1 MSDVVLTVQAVAA
14 LSFFGLGVQPPAPEW
29 GLLIVE
35 SIDYMRDAPWMTI
48 FPGLAIVWT
57 GFAFSLLGEGLAT
70 ALKPKG

>member
-14 LSFFGLGVQPPAPEW
+14 MSFFGLGVQPPAPEW

-35 SIDYMRDAPWMTI
+35 SIDYMREAPWMTI
-48 FPGLAIVWT
+48 FPGLAIVWI
-57 GFAFSLLGEGLAT
+57 GIAFSLSGEGLAA